1 MRRFV
6 TGWVALTLTLAM
18 SVLSTTT
25 ATADWEF
32 NHDIFKDDFNDTL
45 FGNWTSSD
53 TTEKLIDV
61 GDRFL
66 GPTDRTAITL
76 MDFANDL
83 LGEVRLVDVSFDS
96 IDLITGLNQ
105 LQPLTITLNGDPYV
119 SSLRSTSPARYGIS
133 VSSHLINFDLFLD
146 PHAGCCHDLKIDFS
160 AASGESFG
168 LDNLAVDWSQVPEPA
183 SFALLMLASVLAIV
197 RPING
202 PHESAGTQ

>member
-53 TTEKLIDV
+53 TTEKLIDA

-83 LGEVRLVDVSFDS
+83 SGEVRLVDISFDS
-96 IDLITGLNQ
+96 INTASRGRVDRLFSNKRKNEQ
-105 LQPLTITLNGDPYV
+105 LKESWT
-119 SSLRSTSPARYGIS
+119 RKARKR
-133 VSSHLINFDLFLD
+133 V
-146 PHAGCCHDLKIDFS
+146 
-160 AASGESFG
+160 E
-168 LDNLAVDWSQVPEPA
+168 VEPVQQG
-183 SFALLMLASVLAIV
+183 S
-197 RPING
+197 
-202 PHESAGTQ
+202 

>member
-53 TTEKLIDV
+53 TTEKLIDA

-83 LGEVRLVDVSFDS
+83 SGEVRLVYISFDS
-96 IDLITGLNQ
+96 IDPISGLNQ
-105 LQPLTITLNGDPYV
+105 LQPLTITLNGDSYV
-119 SSLRSTSPARYGIS
+119 SSLHSTSPVRYGLA
-133 VSSHLINFDLFLD
+133 VSSDSINFDLFYD
-146 PHAGCCHDLKIDFS
+146 PPAGCCRDLEIDFS

-168 LDNLAVDWSQVPEPA
+168 LDNLTVDWSQVPEPA
-183 SFALLMLASVLAIV
+183 SFPLLMMAGVLAIV
-197 RPING
+197 RPTNRL
-202 PHESAGTQ
+202 HESAAVK